1 MKKEDY
7 VIPDEVWLI
16 NEFSEI
22 PFGIMRPAEIEV
34 ILSFFLIYH
43 NGNDIEAGEGELAV
57 KYRISEAKAKKL
69 KIEFAQRYGNGEAK
83 VTGII
88 AAAFEHGEI
97 PFELS
102 ENEKDVYFIIKDP
115 YELKLIKEDLV
126 EKRIVYQG
134 DFNGKLIKL
143 SISNYIRYMSF
154 YYNDVKK
161 MLNKQITEEL
171 DRQARDNK
179 TYWESL
185 SLGRKAELYKPKV
198 IEGVLSLI
206 SVGTSI
212 ISVLR

>member
-1 MKKEDY
+1 MKKENY
-7 VIPDEVWLI
+7 VIPDETWLI
-16 NEFSEI
+16 NEFNHI

-69 KIEFAQRYGNGEAK
+69 KIEFAQRYGNGGAK
-83 VTGII
+83 VADII
-88 AAAFEHGEI
+88 ARAFEHDEI

-115 YELKLIKEDLV
+115 YELKLIKEDLIN
-126 EKRIVYQG
+126 KRIVYQG

-143 SISNYIRYMSF
+143 SISNFISHMSF

-161 MLNKQITEEL
+161 LLNKQINENL
-171 DRQARDNK
+171 DKRALNNK

-185 SLGRKAELYKPKV
+185 NFNKKAELYKPKV
-198 IEGVLSLI
+198 IAGVLSFI
-206 SVGTSI
+206 SIGTSI
-212 ISVLR
+212 ISALK